1 MQKTLIVQCY
11 CSQNTNEVFN
21 DVFLQAR
28 DEVDRR
34 KPRRGEKSWWVT
46 QIQTCI
52 SGNYAIMELSEM
64 AMCGNIKARTSK
76 LMVYTHYF
84 EGEKIIFLV

>member
-34 KPRRGEKSWWVT
+34 KPRRGEKSW
-46 QIQTCI
+46 
-52 SGNYAIMELSEM
+52 
-64 AMCGNIKARTSK
+64 
-76 LMVYTHYF
+76 
-84 EGEKIIFLV
+84 